1 MKPIVFLNGS
11 VNILDF
17 LVICGKALIAA
28 NQAEKVLELRAK
40 VNAARSFSEK
50 MAWLNHFCEIRS

>member
-1 MKPIVFLNGS
+1 MKPNV
-11 VNILDF
+11 ILIGVDVLAF

-28 NQAEKVLELRAK
+28 NQAEKVIEMRVK

-50 MAWLNHFCEIRS
+50 MAWLKHYCEVKS